1 MCCIA
6 HCLVAVVGHFLL
18 ETSPIVASAWQDV
31 CDHAGLAVGS
41 RVRAHFYCHG
51 QKSRS
56 WREADRTWQ
65 SYQWGTVKR
74 IQVWRDMTWYDHLFG
89 IVHSSDRSEILM
101 DATSVVTHLEA
112 QVLAVGVEKRQG
124 WEQRWTCISNCTD
137 HQVQT
142 TDLVQIFVQYL
153 LCVEVVKLVA
163 MHWEWLRIT
172 PCFGR
177 YAGPMGPVTYGVLLE
192 FGFGYS
198 EKQKRWRARP
208 NLFC

>member
-18 ETSPIVASAWQDV
+18 ETSPITASAWQDV

-65 SYQWGTVKR
+65 SYHVLSMRNGEPHSG
-74 IQVWRDMTWYDHLFG
+74 MTWYDHRFG
-89 IVHSSDRSEILM
+89 IVHNSDTTGI
-101 DATSVVTHLEA
+101 VTHLEA

-137 HQVQT
+137 HQVQI
-142 TDLVQIFVQYL
+142 LYRS
-153 LCVEVVKLVA
+153 LCSIYCV
-163 MHWEWLRIT
+163 
-172 PCFGR
+172 
-177 YAGPMGPVTYGVLLE
+177 
-192 FGFGYS
+192 
-198 EKQKRWRARP
+198 
-208 NLFC
+208 